1 MNVQLNGS
9 NASGNAQAYKSNR
22 TERNLP
28 VQTIGARFHN
38 TVVAEMTTDQRL
50 AHLALE
56 VRDLYASNSAY
67 EKCFE
72 FTVLVNQHQIRLG
85 DLMTFAVDNDLDFNT
100 SPEAITAVMAFF
112 RHTPETEMLRVLKA
126 HSAEMQLA
134 EHRKSTQEDDAKTVM
149 IKNFAHA
156 VQKICKEKQLD
167 FKATMRALKEA
178 RENPRWVFNLIQNKS
193 LLGESFVSITCNYLL
208 SVRDYDSEEDM
219 RKAAS
224 QIATRTRKAL
234 KDLGVIRQHSNDP
247 KREVISTSTS
257 IQLFSELFRSAG
269 IDIETN

>member
-1 MNVQLNGS
+1 MNIQLKGS
-9 NASGNAQAYKSNR
+9 NTTGSAQAYKSNR
-22 TERNLP
+22 TERNTP
-28 VQTIGARFHN
+28 VQTIDARFHN
-38 TVVAEMTTDQRL
+38 TVVAEMTADQRL

-56 VRDLYASNSAY
+56 VRDLHVANSAY
-67 EKCFE
+67 EKCFD
-72 FTVLVNQHQIRLG
+72 FTVLVNKHQIRLG
-85 DLMTFAVDNDLDFNT
+85 DLMIFAVDNELDFTT
-100 SPEAITAVMAFF
+100 SPEAITAIMHFF
-112 RHTPETEMLRVLKA
+112 RHTPEAEMLRVLKA
-126 HSAEMQLA
+126 YSAVMQRD
-134 EHRKSTQEDDAKTVM
+134 EQRKYAQEDEAKTAR

-167 FKATMRALKEA
+167 FKSTMRALKEA

-208 SVRDYDSEEDM
+208 NARDYESEEDM

-234 KDLGVIRQHSNDP
+234 KDLGVIRAHSVDP
-247 KREVISTSTS
+247 KREIISTSTS
-257 IQLFSELFRSAG
+257 IQLFSELFRAAG